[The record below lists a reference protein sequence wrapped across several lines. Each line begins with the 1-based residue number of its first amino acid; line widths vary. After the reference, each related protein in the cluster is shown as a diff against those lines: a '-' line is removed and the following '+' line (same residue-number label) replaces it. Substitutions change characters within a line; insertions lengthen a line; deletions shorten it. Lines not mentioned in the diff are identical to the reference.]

1 MKKILFLLT
10 AIAGFSTLTAQAQ
23 VTPKTPATSVPALA
37 AKNPVEPEFKFVE
50 EIHDFGKIPQGKP
63 VSVEMKFINIG
74 KQPLII
80 SAVEPACGCTV
91 AKYTQTPIKSG
102 QKGTITLTYNAAA
115 PGQFNKVTTI
125 KSNAKTAVKMIYFK
139 GEVVTAPTGTAAPST
154 K

>member
-1 MKKILFLLT
+1 MKKIILLA
-10 AIAGFSTLTAQAQ
+10 AIAGFTAFHAQAQ
-23 VTPKTPATSVPALA
+23 VTPKTPATTVPALT
-37 AKNPVEPEFKFVE
+37 AKGTVEPEFKFVE
-50 EIHDFGKIPQGKP
+50 ETHDFGKITQGKP
-63 VSVEMKFINIG
+63 VSIEMQFTNIG

-115 PGQFNKVTTI
+115 PGPFNKVTTI
-125 KSNAKTAVKMIYFK
+125 KSNAKSPVKMIYFK
-139 GEVVTAPTGTAAPST
+139 GEVIATPATGTAAPSS